1 MRHATW
7 CRSFRRTVTLS
18 SPILRQ
24 QTLTRKSR
32 RNGSAKFG
40 KHLEILA
47 LTLGVKTVSGW
58 IDCTQTVCRDATRA
72 KALTVGDTCSHGAR
86 ASRVLHRASDARR
99 LARRGKSDHRIR
111 RAFPLIASRRSAH
124 RRVAGARRNAPRLGV
139 APRGHSE
146 IPDDLKQPSGITA
159 LQPNGLAKLA
169 NLRD

>member
-7 CRSFRRTVTLS
+7 CCSFRRTVTLS

-40 KHLEILA
+40 KHLEILP
-47 LTLGVKTVSGW
+47 LTLGAKTVSGR
-58 IDCTQTVCRDATRA
+58 IDCAQTMSRDATRA

-86 ASRVLHRASDARR
+86 ASRVLLRASDARR
-99 LARRGKSDHRIR
+99 LARRGKLDHRIR
-111 RAFPLIASRRSAH
+111 RGFLLIASRLSAH
-124 RRVAGARRNAPRLGV
+124 RSVAGARRNAPRLGV

-146 IPDDLKQPSGITA
+146 IPEDLKQPSGIAA
-159 LQPNGLAKLA
+159 LQPNSLAKLA
-169 NLRD
+169 DLNE